1 MSTFISALPGAI
13 AQGMIWGIMAIGVYL
28 TYKILDI
35 ADLTVD
41 GSICTGAVVCAVLV
55 TGGTNVWLA
64 IIVAFIAGAI
74 TGLVTALF
82 HTLLGIPPILAG
94 ILTQL
99 MLWSINL
106 KILGA
111 ANLPVSARNY
121 SVIITQLLVGKS
133 IGILIAF
140 IVVLVAGLYWF
151 FGTEIGSSIRATG
164 CNPRMSKA
172 QGINI
177 NLTKILGLMLSN
189 GLVALSG
196 AMLCQYQGFA
206 DINMGRGAIVI
217 GLAACIIGGALT
229 NLIPKI
235 GKNFAVRLVG
245 VVLGG
250 IVYYVVFQFVICLG
264 IDTDL
269 LKMLSAL
276 VVAIFLGFP
285 YVRKNFPIKQ
295 IKKLFANNKNV
306 EGGNKDA

>member
-1 MSTFISALPGAI
+1 M
-13 AQGMIWGIMAIGVYL
+13 
-28 TYKILDI
+28 
-35 ADLTVD
+35 
-41 GSICTGAVVCAVLV
+41 
-55 TGGTNVWLA
+55 N
-64 IIVAFIAGAI
+64 
-74 TGLVTALF
+74 
-82 HTLLGIPPILAG
+82 
-94 ILTQL
+94 
-99 MLWSINL
+99 
-106 KILGA
+106 
-111 ANLPVSARNY
+111 
-121 SVIITQLLVGKS
+121 
-133 IGILIAF
+133 
-140 IVVLVAGLYWF
+140 
-151 FGTEIGSSIRATG
+151 E
-164 CNPRMSKA
+164 
-172 QGINI
+172 NI

-295 IKKLFANNKNV
+295 IKKLFANSKKV